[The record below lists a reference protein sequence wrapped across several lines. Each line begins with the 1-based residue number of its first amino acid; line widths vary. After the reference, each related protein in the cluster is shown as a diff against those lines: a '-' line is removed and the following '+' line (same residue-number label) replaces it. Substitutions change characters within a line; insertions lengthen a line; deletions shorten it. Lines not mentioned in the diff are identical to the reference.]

1 VAITTIPGAG
11 GSDLTTLKGTELA
24 DTFAITANS
33 LYLDGLAA
41 SDTVTAANAVDKI
54 TAVTGK
60 GGDSLTFSGALTNA
74 NLDLGDGN
82 DITSFQDFA
91 GTVIGGTGND
101 IVDSNRAT
109 ESSTLKFG
117 TGNDSVIFD
126 TTLSSSLVFGNADDD
141 TITVV
146 GATTSSTVFGGKQR
160 DSISVAA
167 VTNSKIRGDKNNDTI
182 TVTGSLSSATIQGNA
197 DDDQI
202 NVSSTKAGSSTVF
215 GGKGVDDINITAA
228 ATGLLVRGD
237 AGKDVIDMTGNGA
250 VTISGGADSDAIT
263 SSSTVA
269 SKYFGG
275 KGNDTMTINGVIS
288 KTSTNN
294 SVFGNVGDDVIVGS
308 SSADLLDGGAGK
320 DKITGA
326 GGKDTIDGQ
335 AGADSISTTGASTV
349 NIQGGADN
357 DTILVSVIANL
368 TKDDTING
376 ETGTDVLQVNDGA
389 TLVDADLANVSNIAT
404 LDLGAL
410 SGTAVIAANG
420 QAAGITTITAASSVT
435 NDADIDA
442 SSYTSTVGVTLISST
457 ANATSLIGGAG
468 ADTFTSQG
476 SGAHKA
482 KGGGGIDTFNHTST
496 STLAVEDLG
505 TGGNDVFTVAN
516 TAGVLTATATANYTA
531 ASTVNNAAAVTQAVI
546 TAGGFDINMSAVLT
560 GTNGFTING
569 SDSTAA
575 TLTGSGKADVI
586 VGGNSAESIVG
597 GAGADSFTGD
607 AGSDTITGGTGIDTF
622 NYLLAAENAAAN
634 GTMAD
639 VITDFT
645 TAVDKIVFPQGA
657 ILTGVTTDG
666 SGDAFDRIGTNVV
679 DATSVADVEDVTN
692 AVAANAAFSTA
703 LTFVASNALGTDTN
717 FSTISFAN
725 GAAAGT
731 YVVLNDATAAFQEAN
746 DMIIGLGVGVVTIAE
761 ADFSVV

>member
-1 VAITTIPGAG
+1 
-11 GSDLTTLKGTELA
+11 
-24 DTFAITANS
+24 
-33 LYLDGLAA
+33 
-41 SDTVTAANAVDKI
+41 
-54 TAVTGK
+54 
-60 GGDSLTFSGALTNA
+60 
-74 NLDLGDGN
+74 
-82 DITSFQDFA
+82 
-91 GTVIGGTGND
+91 
-101 IVDSNRAT
+101 
-109 ESSTLKFG
+109 
-117 TGNDSVIFD
+117 
-126 TTLSSSLVFGNADDD
+126 
-141 TITVV
+141 
-146 GATTSSTVFGGKQR
+146 
-160 DSISVAA
+160 
-167 VTNSKIRGDKNNDTI
+167 
-182 TVTGSLSSATIQGNA
+182 
-197 DDDQI
+197 
-202 NVSSTKAGSSTVF
+202 
-215 GGKGVDDINITAA
+215 
-228 ATGLLVRGD
+228 
-237 AGKDVIDMTGNGA
+237 M
-250 VTISGGADSDAIT
+250 
-263 SSSTVA
+263 
-269 SKYFGG
+269 
-275 KGNDTMTINGVIS
+275 
-288 KTSTNN
+288 
-294 SVFGNVGDDVIVGS
+294 
-308 SSADLLDGGAGK
+308 
-320 DKITGA
+320 
-326 GGKDTIDGQ
+326 
-335 AGADSISTTGASTV
+335 
-349 NIQGGADN
+349 
-357 DTILVSVIANL
+357 
-368 TKDDTING
+368 
-376 ETGTDVLQVNDGA
+376 
-389 TLVDADLANVSNIAT
+389 
-404 LDLGAL
+404 
-410 SGTAVIAANG
+410 
-420 QAAGITTITAASSVT
+420 
-435 NDADIDA
+435 
-442 SSYTSTVGVTLISST
+442 
-457 ANATSLIGGAG
+457 IGGAG